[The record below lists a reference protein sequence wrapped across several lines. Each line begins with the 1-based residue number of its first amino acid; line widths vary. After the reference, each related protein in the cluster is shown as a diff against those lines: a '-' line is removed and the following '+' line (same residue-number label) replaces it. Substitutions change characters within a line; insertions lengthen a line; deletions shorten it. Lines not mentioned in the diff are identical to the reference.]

1 VEPATENEVSIMS
14 DSDLDRVREIFEAAV
29 EETGEERERVLD
41 RLCGG
46 DAALRARVKSLLAA
60 HDQADDALASP
71 TVVHANQAAAAA
83 LEQLD
88 GPVDEPAGT
97 RIGPYKLLERIGEGG
112 FGVVY
117 MAEQEEPIRRRVAL
131 KIIKPGMDSKQVIA
145 RFEAERQ
152 ALALLDHP
160 SIARVLDAGA
170 TDAGRPYFVMELVR
184 GIPINE
190 YCDANTLS
198 TRERL
203 DLFREVCNAI
213 HHAHQ
218 KGIIHRDIKPNNIL
232 VTLHDGTPVPKI
244 IDFGVAKATN
254 QRLTEKTL
262 FTNYNQFIGT
272 PAYMSPEQ
280 AALGGLEI
288 DARSDIYSLGVLL
301 YELLTGTTPIDS
313 DSLKRAAY
321 LEVMRMLRDD
331 EPERPSTRLSTM
343 GGAATGVAKMRQA
356 DPHALAKLLRGDI
369 DWMVMKALEKKRDR
383 RYETAAAFAADITRF
398 FGEQP
403 ITARPPSTIY
413 RAGKFA
419 RRHRRS
425 LAAAGVIAA
434 MGLTAATA
442 ATIQRRAAQS
452 PSAQAPT
459 PTRRLV
465 LDWTKE
471 WPPGWP
477 TRDGMEQLRYD
488 NARGGFVLLDEVSRR
503 TTPLTRGGS
512 QANVVSAS
520 LSPDR
525 TLIATVVVTGE
536 PEAGATADSTAAL
549 RVLDVGSTGMG
560 RVIRTW
566 EDGAYARVF
575 GWSPDQMRVWL
586 FIMNR
591 DRSAQIASIP
601 ISGGSLDVLRT
612 LTWRTHTQSPSLS
625 PDGRFIA
632 YHDADTRDA
641 LADVFIVA
649 TDGSRQTRLEHAAA
663 DLKPF
668 FTPDGS
674 GIVFD
679 SNRRGTRD
687 LWFQPLTDGRP
698 AGDPRIVVA
707 DINPFG
713 MIHGFADNGSLYYF
727 FAASDM
733 ELYTGRL
740 GQPDPIRPAMLTRR
754 NGEMNSGP
762 SFSPDGAYLAHLRDR
777 GRRLVLRRLA
787 DGAER
792 EIPLVGSLGP
802 ARSDWC
808 PDGGT
813 ILVHGYGVDAVTLRV
828 NVADGTVQPID
839 LSDPLRVICGDNE
852 RSVVYASAPGLGTG
866 GTTRIARRDLA
877 TGDETQLVNG
887 PVIAAQLQR
896 STDGAKIGFVEIN
909 GDSARI
915 VVMPVTGGEPSF
927 TSGVNLS
934 RAFGQVSV
942 DADFMFTPDGT
953 GLVVVRD
960 LPPDRPGTQAT
971 RSIVWFEPFDGSP
984 ARRIASLEMPE
995 VENAW
1000 FGSMSFAL
1008 HPDGSTFAFERHTG
1022 TAIQDWAIDNLQQFI
1037 QSGVRWDAV
1046 TPPVI
1051 RR

>member
-1 VEPATENEVSIMS
+1 
-14 DSDLDRVREIFEAAV
+14 
-29 EETGEERERVLD
+29 
-41 RLCGG
+41 
-46 DAALRARVKSLLAA
+46 
-60 HDQADDALASP
+60 
-71 TVVHANQAAAAA
+71 
-83 LEQLD
+83 
-88 GPVDEPAGT
+88 
-97 RIGPYKLLERIGEGG
+97 
-112 FGVVY
+112 
-117 MAEQEEPIRRRVAL
+117 
-131 KIIKPGMDSKQVIA
+131 
-145 RFEAERQ
+145 
-152 ALALLDHP
+152 
-160 SIARVLDAGA
+160 
-170 TDAGRPYFVMELVR
+170 
-184 GIPINE
+184 
-190 YCDANTLS
+190 
-198 TRERL
+198 
-203 DLFREVCNAI
+203 
-213 HHAHQ
+213 
-218 KGIIHRDIKPNNIL
+218 
-232 VTLHDGTPVPKI
+232 
-244 IDFGVAKATN
+244 
-254 QRLTEKTL
+254 
-262 FTNYNQFIGT
+262 
-272 PAYMSPEQ
+272 MSPEQ

-313 DSLKRAAY
+313 ASLKRAAY
-321 LEVMRMLRDD
+321 LEVVRMLRDD
-331 EPERPSTRLSTM
+331 EPQRPSTRLSTM
-343 GGAATGVAKMRQA
+343 GGAATGVAKLRQA

-434 MGLTAATA
+434 MGLTAASA
-442 ATIQRRAAQS
+442 ATFQRRVALS
-452 PSAQAPT
+452 SSAQATT

-465 LDWTKE
+465 MDLTKE
-471 WPPGWP
+471 RRVWP
-477 TRDGMEQLRYD
+477 TRDGMELLKYD
-488 NARGGFVLLDEVSRR
+488 TARGGFVLLDEVSRR

-512 QANVVSAS
+512 QANVASAS

-525 TLIATVVVTGE
+525 TLIATVVSGGE
-536 PEAGATADSTAAL
+536 PEAGATAERKLAL
-549 RVLDVGSTGMG
+549 RVLDVGSTDMG
-560 RVIRTW
+560 RVIRTF
-566 EDGAYARVF
+566 EDGAYATVF
-575 GWSPDQMRVWL
+575 GWSPDQTRLWL
-586 FIMNR
+586 FIMNP

-601 ISGGSLDVLRT
+601 TSGGSLDVLRT
-612 LTWRTHTQSPSLS
+612 LTWRTHTQTPSLS

-632 YHDADTRDA
+632 YHDADTRTS
-641 LADVFIVA
+641 LADVFILA
-649 TDGSRQTRLEHAAA
+649 TDGSRQTRLEHAAD

-679 SNRRGTRD
+679 SNRRGIRD

-707 DINPFG
+707 DVNPFG
-713 MIHGFADNGSLYYF
+713 MIQGFADNGSLYYF
-727 FAASDM
+727 FASSDM

-740 GQPDPIRPAMLTRR
+740 GRPDPIRPAMLTRR

-787 DGAER
+787 DGVER
-792 EIPLVGSLGP
+792 EIPLGGSLGP

-828 NVADGTVQPID
+828 NVANGTVQPID

-852 RSVVYASAPGLGTG
+852 RSVVYMSAPGLGAG
-866 GTTRIARRDLA
+866 GPTRIARRDLE
-877 TGDETQLVNG
+877 TGDETELASGQITSLE
-887 PVIAAQLQR
+887 LQR
-896 STDGAKIGFVEIN
+896 SPDGAKIGFIEVN

-927 TSGVNLS
+927 TSGVKLS

-953 GLVVVRD
+953 GLFVVRE
-960 LPPDRPGTQAT
+960 LPPDRPGRQAT

-984 ARRIASLEMPE
+984 ARRIASLEMPD

-1000 FGSMSFAL
+1000 YGSRSFAL

-1022 TAIQDWAIDNLQQFI
+1022 TAMQDWAIDNLQQFI
-1037 QSGVRWDAV
+1037 QSGVSWDAV
-1046 TPPVI
+1046 TPSVI